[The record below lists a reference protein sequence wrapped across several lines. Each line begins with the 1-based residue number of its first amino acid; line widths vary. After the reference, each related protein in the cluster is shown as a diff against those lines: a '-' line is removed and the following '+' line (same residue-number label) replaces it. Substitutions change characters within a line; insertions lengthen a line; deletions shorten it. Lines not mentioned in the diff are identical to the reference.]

1 MTTYLTLIRCPICRD
16 DASAAAR
23 DYCTGCLRVVCS
35 GCYSPWGRCVECE
48 GEGSLV
54 PPDRAA

>member
-1 MTTYLTLIRCPICRD
+1 MTIYLTTITCPICKA

-35 GCYSPWGRCVECE
+35 GCYSPFGLCVECQ
-48 GEGSLV
+48 SATT
-54 PPDRAA
+54 PDEAA